1 MAARARGWGPPT
13 KTQGAWVV
21 ALLALAVGGCD
32 QNCQN
37 TCSRI
42 YDPSQCAVQISG
54 VEWTSSRSDCEEACE
69 TALTRAGQMGDYNP
83 YNRPNP
89 SDPPELEN
97 ERQAAAWM
105 ECVWTVECA
114 ELDPT
119 TGICAPTVY

>member
-1 MAARARGWGPPT
+1 MRSMVAIAA
-13 KTQGAWVV
+13 V
-21 ALLALAVGGCD
+21 ALAAVGCD

-37 TCSRI
+37 TCARL

-54 VEWTSSRSDCEEACE
+54 VEWTRSRNECQSTCE

-83 YNRPNP
+83 YNRPDP
-89 SDPPELEN
+89 SNPPELEN

-105 ECVWTVECA
+105 ECVWSVDCA
-114 ELDPT
+114 ELDPK

>member
-1 MAARARGWGPPT
+1 MAPVRIGW
-13 KTQGAWVV
+13 AWVV
-21 ALLALAVGGCD
+21 LAAAAGAVGCD

-37 TCSRI
+37 TCARI
-42 YDPSQCAVQISG
+42 YDPSQCGVQIAG
-54 VEWTSSRSDCEEACE
+54 VEWTSSRGECEAACE
-69 TALTRAGQMGDYNP
+69 TALKRGGKMGDYNP

-105 ECVWTVECA
+105 ECVWSVECTQ
-114 ELDPT
+114 LDPT